1 MNTKKIHD
9 LLENKEFVSVASCD
23 FSGRPNVAPKYFLK
37 TEHNYLYLID
47 YVLGA
52 TFVNLKINPRVSI
65 SVMDKEALTGYQLN
79 GHAQIIDNG
88 PEYIKVEHEL
98 LQREID
104 LSAKRIIEGVVQ
116 GKAHDNFELA
126 MSDKFVVFIIKIEE
140 AVEIGHRGTLK
151 RETL

>member
-23 FSGRPNVAPKYFLK
+23 FNGRPNVAPKFFLK
-37 TEHNYLYLID
+37 LEHDYLYLID

-52 TFVNLKINPRVSI
+52 TFANLKINPRVSI

-79 GHAQIIDNG
+79 GHTQIIDSG
-88 PEYIKVEHEL
+88 PEYKKVEHEL

-116 GKAHDNFELA
+116 GKAHENFELA
-126 MSDKFVVFIIKIEE
+126 MSDKFVVFKIKIEE
-140 AVEIGHRGTLK
+140 TVEIGHRGTLK
-151 RETL
+151 REIL

>member
-23 FSGRPNVAPKYFLK
+23 FSGRPNVAPKFFLK
-37 TEHNYLYLID
+37 IEHSYLYLID

-52 TFVNLKINPRVSI
+52 TFANLKVNPRVSI

-79 GHAQIIDNG
+79 GHAQIIDSG
-88 PEYIKVEHEL
+88 PEYNKVEQEL

-116 GKAHDNFELA
+116 GKVHENFELA
-126 MSDKFVVFIIKIEE
+126 MSDKFVVFKIKIEE
-140 AVEIGHRGTLK
+140 TVEIGHRGTLK